1 MNADQYRAQAAN
13 LRLKARAEASL
24 SVRTQLESLADC
36 YLQLAEHSEKKSNR
50 QEQTAAPG

>member
-36 YLQLAEHSEKKSNR
+36 YLQLAEHSEKKNR
-50 QEQTAAPG
+50 REQTVAQS